1 MEKIIFFLIKSNMF
15 FFSKYISKLFV
26 TSLIIILLYNIF
38 SILIISFSFKNNA
51 YFSNVINFLPYN
63 YSIFFI
69 KPLMLKKKDVQT
81 TSAVS
86 KKLNKLLNKT
96 ENKSALDYKYWEM
109 KVLHQMNNS
118 INRDEFEKNF
128 INFFVL
134 SKKNK
139 KKNKSLKL
147 YYLRNIPRFSDEVGR
162 IVLSEH

>member
-1 MEKIIFFLIKSNMF
+1 
-15 FFSKYISKLFV
+15 
-26 TSLIIILLYNIF
+26 
-38 SILIISFSFKNNA
+38 
-51 YFSNVINFLPYN
+51 
-63 YSIFFI
+63 
-69 KPLMLKKKDVQT
+69 MLKKKDVQT